1 MNPVPL
7 STPSP
12 RPAFMRMVPVVLS
25 GGSGTRLWPLSREQ
39 LPKQCLP
46 LCSEQTLLQE
56 TLLRLS
62 GVPELAAPLIVC
74 NEQHRFLVAE
84 QLRQIGREPANI
96 LLEPAGRNTAPAVA
110 IAALDVA
117 GRDPEALLLVLPAD
131 HLILEPER
139 FREALGPARAAA
151 QQGRLVT
158 FGVLPTAPETGYG
171 YIRAEEARDDAEEGW
186 LPVAA
191 FVEKPD
197 LARAEAYVRQGGHF
211 WNSGMFL
218 FQAQSVID
226 ALAQHAPD
234 ILEAARAALSG
245 ARRDLDFTRLDA
257 APFLACREDS
267 LDYAVMEKTDRA
279 VVVPLAAGW
288 SDVGSWAAL
297 QTAGTPDAAGNVV
310 LGDVLL
316 QNVSGS
322 YVRAESRLVAAVGVS
337 DHVIVETADAVL
349 VAHKSQAQ
357 DVKAVVARLKA
368 ARRDEALAHRRVYRP
383 WGWYEG
389 IGSGERFQ
397 VKHIRVHP
405 GATLSLQMHHHRA
418 EHWIVVKGTA
428 RVVRGEESFLL
439 GEDESTYI
447 PLGTAHRLENPGKI
461 PLDLIEVQ
469 TGSYLGEDDI
479 VRFDDRYGRRD
490 DPSST

>member
-1 MNPVPL
+1 MS
-7 STPSP
+7 STPAELSNPP
-12 RPAFMRMVPVVLS
+12 RPAVSRMVPVILS

-46 LCSEQTLLQE
+46 LCSDETLLQE
-56 TLLRLS
+56 TLQRLT
-62 GVPELAAPLIVC
+62 GVPELAAPVIVC
-74 NEQHRFLVAE
+74 NDQHRFLVAE

-110 IAALDVA
+110 IAALDA
-117 GRDPEALLLVLPAD
+117 ARHDPEALLLVLPAD

-139 FREALGPARAAA
+139 FRETLKSARMAA
-151 QQGRLVT
+151 QQGHLVT
-158 FGVLPTAPETGYG
+158 FGIVPTAPETGYG
-171 YIRAEEARDDAEEGW
+171 YIRAGECEVATDW
-186 LPVAA
+186 MPVAA

-197 LARAEAYVRQGGHF
+197 YARAEAYVRQGGYY

-218 FQAQSVID
+218 FQARCVID

-234 ILEAARAALSG
+234 ILDAGRAALDG

-257 APFLACREDS
+257 AAFLACREDS

-288 SDVGSWAAL
+288 SDVGSWATL
-297 QTAGTPDAAGNVV
+297 QAAGNADAQGNVV

-316 QNVSGS
+316 QDVTGS
-322 YVRAESRLVAAVGVS
+322 YVRAEDRLVAAVGVT

-349 VAHKSQAQ
+349 VAHKDRAQ
-357 DVKAVVARLKA
+357 DVKAIVSRLKA
-368 ARRDEALAHRRVYRP
+368 ARREEALSHRRVYRP

-479 VRFDDRYGRRD
+479 VRYEDRYGRRD
-490 DPSST
+490 ETST